1 MIRAL
6 FVLGTRPEAI
16 KLGPVIREC
25 KLRSNIETIVC
36 STGQHKEML
45 SQALSAFN
53 ITPDIELNLMKNQQK
68 LGELTARTIAETSKV
83 LAETKPD
90 VVVVHGDTTTAMSTA
105 LAAFYDKIPVMHVEA
120 GLRTF
125 DKHNPFPEELNR
137 VFIDQIAVHCMA
149 PTELAAQNLRD
160 SGVSEEHIEITG
172 NTAVDALLYTS
183 EKVKTS
189 AAPSTLP
196 IGLQDTINSGKRII
210 TVTGHRR
217 ESFGHDF
224 EQICIALQDIVTEIP
239 DAVVAYPVHLNPSVQ
254 EPVSRILK
262 NTERVFLFD
271 PLPYP
276 DFIWLLMHSYL
287 VLTDSGGVQEEVPS
301 LDKPVLVMRKV
312 TERPEGIDVGCA
324 KLVGVQRSSIA
335 SGTRE
340 LFTNPELYKQMTDAT
355 NPYGDGKASIRIA
368 DRLERIQQ
376 TSV

>member
-1 MIRAL
+1 
-6 FVLGTRPEAI
+6 
-16 KLGPVIREC
+16 
-25 KLRSNIETIVC
+25 
-36 STGQHKEML
+36 ML
-45 SQALSAFN
+45 SLALSAFN
-53 ITPDIELNLMKNQQK
+53 ITPDIELNLMKSQQK
-68 LGELTARTIAETSKV
+68 LGELTARIIAETSKV

-105 LAAFYDKIPVMHVEA
+105 LAAFYDEIPVMHVEA

-137 VFIDQIAVHCMA
+137 VFIDHIALHCMA
-149 PTELAAQNLRD
+149 PTELAAQNLKN
-160 SGVSEEHIEITG
+160 SGVADSCIEITG
-172 NTAVDALLYTS
+172 NTAVDALLS
-183 EKVKTS
+183 IAEQVKS
-189 AAPSTLP
+189 QPFPATLP
-196 IGLQDTINSGKRII
+196 SELQNAINSGKKIVV
-210 TVTGHRR
+210 VTGHRR
-217 ESFGHDF
+217 ESFGQDF
-224 EQICIALQDIVTEIP
+224 EQICLALQDIVTENP

-262 NTERVFLFD
+262 NTERIFLFD

-276 DFIWLLMHSYL
+276 DFVWLLMHSYL

-301 LDKPVLVMRKV
+301 LDKPMLVMRKV

-324 KLVGVQRSSIA
+324 KLVGIQRSSIA

-340 LFTNPELYKQMTDAT
+340 LFTNPELYKRMTDAT